1 MVTAGARS
9 SSFKDK
15 GMRKGMLKW
24 LVGEVF
30 GFKLKLRVFLQLRNI
45 LVYFKYTGKTT
56 HIEVKGG
63 KEVGKEGRREE
74 M

>member
-1 MVTAGARS
+1 
-9 SSFKDK
+9 
-15 GMRKGMLKW
+15 MLKW
-24 LVGEVF
+24 VVGEVF
-30 GFKLKLRVFLQLRNI
+30 GFKLKLRGFLQLRKI
-45 LVYFKYTGKTT
+45 LAYFKYTEKTT